1 MRRQAEDLAGLSL
14 ATERLGPL
22 PLVNHF
28 LSRLDLDARLDRF
41 VPTQDRR
48 VRVPYGKALGV
59 LLRSILVE
67 REPIYRQ
74 QETVSGFA
82 PECFGLAPEQAA
94 AISDDAI
101 GRSLDRLF
109 DADRGAILTDVVVAA
124 VREFN
129 VALDELH
136 NDSTTVSFCGQYRN
150 AKGRKLRGK
159 RAPAITY
166 GFSKDHRP
174 DLKQLLFIL
183 TTADDGGVPIQ
194 FRCEDGNT
202 NDAPTHQ
209 DTWDFLCKA
218 TGREDFLYVADS
230 KLCNRPAMDH
240 IHYQGGR
247 LITVLP
253 RARLEDREF
262 RDWIQTNTPEWTLAR
277 DAANPRLKG
286 GPRDRWWTYRY
297 RMPSAEGWNVVWLKS
312 ALLALNQQRRRQER
326 LARAQQDLE
335 DLRSK
340 LLGPRPRL
348 RNRAAI
354 AERVKEII
362 STCKV
367 GRYLKTKIFQI
378 EEHSF
383 RQTKCG
389 RPGPN
394 TTYVRMTRKRWT
406 IDWTI
411 DQDAVDYDRK
421 SDGMYPLL
429 TNDLTLSD
437 SEVFEAHKRQPI
449 IEKRFQQTKGVL
461 EIAPVLLK
469 NEGRIEAFFFLF
481 FLALLA
487 QALIERQLRRAM
499 EANDIAELPL
509 YPEERNTKRP
519 TADQVFR
526 LFSLAQRHTLS
537 DNNGQAVRT
546 FYPELTA
553 LQQQILD
560 LLEVPPNAFGRPA
573 PLSA

>member
-1 MRRQAEDLAGLSL
+1 MMRRQAHHPDQLSL
-14 ATERLGPL
+14 ITERLGPL
-22 PLVNHF
+22 PLINHF
-28 LSRLDLDARLDRF
+28 LTRLDLDARLDHF
-41 VPTQDRR
+41 VPTRDRR
-48 VRVPYGKALGV
+48 VRIPYGKALGV

-74 QETVSGFA
+74 QEMVSSFA
-82 PECFGLAPEQAA
+82 PQCFGLDPEQAE

-109 DADRGAILTDVVVAA
+109 DADRAALLTDVVVAT
-124 VREFN
+124 VRELD

-136 NDSTTVSFCGQYRN
+136 NDSTTVRFCGQYRK
-150 AKGRKLRGK
+150 AKGRKLRGR
-159 RAPAITY
+159 RAPAIAL

-183 TTADDGGVPIQ
+183 TTTEDGAVPLQ

-209 DTWDFLCKA
+209 ETWDFLCKA
-218 TGREDFLYVADS
+218 TGRKDFLYVADS
-230 KLCNRPAMDH
+230 KLCNREAMDH
-240 IHYQGGR
+240 IHYRGGR
-247 LITVLP
+247 LLTVLP
-253 RARLEDREF
+253 RNRLEDREF
-262 RDWIQTNTPEWTLAR
+262 REWIQTNTPTWTLVR
-277 DAANPRLKG
+277 DLPNPRVKG

-312 ALLALNQQRRRQER
+312 TLLALNQQRRRQER

-348 RNRAAI
+348 RTRTAI
-354 AERVKEII
+354 AERVEAIVR
-362 STCKV
+362 TCKV
-367 GRYLKTKIFQI
+367 SRYLKTTIFQI

-383 RQTKCG
+383 RQTRRG

-394 TTYVRMTRKRWT
+394 TTYVRKTRKRWT

-411 DQDAVDYDRK
+411 DQDAIDYDRK

-437 SEVFEAHKRQPI
+437 AQAFEAHKRQPS
-449 IEKRFQQTKGVL
+449 IEKRFQQTKSIL

-469 NEGRIEAFFFLF
+469 NEGRIEALFFVF
-481 FLALLA
+481 FLALLL
-487 QALIERQLRRAM
+487 QAIIERELRRAM
-499 EANDIAELPL
+499 KATGITELPL
-509 YPEERNTKRP
+509 YPEERTTKRP
-519 TADQVFR
+519 TANQVFR
-526 LFSLAQRHTLS
+526 LFSLAQRHILS
-537 DNNGQAVRT
+537 QNGLPVKT
-546 FYPELTA
+546 FYPELTP
-553 LQQQILD
+553 LQRQILN
-560 LLEVPPNAFGRPA
+560 LLGVPENAFSQPTPPSR
-573 PLSA
+573 

>member
-1 MRRQAEDLAGLSL
+1 MWCQGKDPAGLSL

-22 PLVNHF
+22 PLINHF
-28 LSRLDLDARLDRF
+28 LTRFGLDERLDRF
-41 VPTQDRR
+41 VPTRDRR

-82 PECFGLAPEQAA
+82 PECFGIEPDEAA

-109 DADRGAILTDVVVAA
+109 DADRAALLTDVVVAA
-124 VREFN
+124 VREFD

-136 NDSTTVSFCGQYRN
+136 NDSTTVRFCGQYRG
-150 AKGRKLRGK
+150 AQGRKLRGK
-159 RAPAITY
+159 RAPAITFGY
-166 GFSKDHRP
+166 SKDRRP

-183 TTADDGGVPIQ
+183 TTTDDGGVPLQ

-209 DTWDFLCKA
+209 ETWDFLCKA
-218 TGREDFLYVADS
+218 TGRKDFLYVADS
-230 KLCNRPAMDH
+230 KLCNREAMDH

-247 LITVLP
+247 LVTVLP
-253 RARLEDREF
+253 RTRIEDREF
-262 RDWIQTNTPEWTLAR
+262 REWIQSNTPEWTLVR
-277 DAANPRLKG
+277 DEANPRVKG

-312 ALLALNQQRRRQER
+312 TLLALNQQRRRQDR

-348 RNRAAI
+348 RNRAPI

-362 STCKV
+362 SARKV
-367 GRYLKTKIFQI
+367 SRYLKTKIFQL

-383 RQTKCG
+383 RQTKRG

-394 TTYVRMTRKRWT
+394 TTYVRKTRKRWT
-406 IDWTI
+406 IGWSI
-411 DQDAVDYDRK
+411 DEDAVEYDRK

-429 TNDLTLSD
+429 TNDRDISD
-437 SEVFEAHKRQPI
+437 AEVFEAHKRQPT
-449 IEKRFQQTKGVL
+449 IEKRFQQTKTVL
-461 EIAPVLLK
+461 EIAPVFLK
-469 NEGRIEAFFFLF
+469 NEARIEAFFFIY
-481 FLALLA
+481 FLALLV
-487 QALIERQLRRAM
+487 QALIERQLRLAM
-499 EANDIAELPL
+499 LDRDITELPL
-509 YPEERNTKRP
+509 YPEERMTKRP
-519 TADQVFR
+519 TAEQVFR
-526 LFSLAQRHTLS
+526 LFSFTQRHTLS
-537 DNNGQAVRT
+537 DEGQPIRT
-546 FYPELTA
+546 FHPELTA
-553 LQQQILD
+553 LQQQILS
-560 LLEVPPNAFGRPA
+560 LLGVQPRAFD
-573 PLSA
+573 

>member
-1 MRRQAEDLAGLSL
+1 MRRQAENLADLSL

-22 PLVNHF
+22 PLINHF
-28 LSRLDLDARLDRF
+28 LSRLDLDARMDRF
-41 VPTQDRR
+41 VPTRDRR

-109 DADRGAILTDVVVAA
+109 DADRAAILTDVVVAT
-124 VREFN
+124 VREFDLT
-129 VALDELH
+129 LDELH
-136 NDSTTVSFCGQYRN
+136 NDSTTVRFCGQYRS

-183 TTADDGGVPIQ
+183 TTTKDGGVPLQ

-209 DTWDFLCKA
+209 ETWDFLCKA
-218 TGREDFLYVADS
+218 TGRKDFLYVADS
-230 KLCNRPAMDH
+230 KLCNREAMDH

-253 RARLEDREF
+253 RTRFEDKEF
-262 RDWIQTNTPEWTLAR
+262 REWIQSNTPEWTLVR

-286 GPRDRWWTYRY
+286 GPRDRWWTCRY

-312 ALLALNQQRRRQER
+312 ALSALNQQRRRQER
-326 LARAQQDLE
+326 LARAEQDLD

-340 LLGPRPRL
+340 LFGPRPRL

-354 AERVKEII
+354 VERVEKII
-362 STCKV
+362 GRCKV
-367 GRYLKTKIFQI
+367 SRYLNTKIFQV

-383 RQTKCG
+383 RQTKRG
-389 RPGPN
+389 RPGPD
-394 TTYVRMTRKRWT
+394 TTYVRKTRKRWT
-406 IDWTI
+406 IDWMI
-411 DQDAVDYDRK
+411 DEDAVEYDRK

-429 TNDLTLSD
+429 TNDRNLSD
-437 SEVFEAHKRQPI
+437 AKVFEAHKRQPT

-469 NEGRIEAFFFLF
+469 NEGRIEAFFFVF
-481 FLALLA
+481 FLALLT

-499 EANDIAELPL
+499 EASDICELPL
-509 YPEERNTKRP
+509 YPEERTTKRP

-537 DNNGQAVRT
+537 ENGQAVRT
-546 FYPELTA
+546 FHPELTA
-553 LQQQILD
+553 LQQQVLD
-560 LLEVPPNAFGRPA
+560 LLGVPPNSFGRPA
-573 PLSA
+573 PPSE

>member
-1 MRRQAEDLAGLSL
+1 MRRQTSDLADLSL

-82 PECFGLAPEQAA
+82 PECFGLSPEQAA

-109 DADRGAILTDVVVAA
+109 DADRAAILTDVVVAT
-124 VREFN
+124 VREFDL
-129 VALDELH
+129 ALDELH
-136 NDSTTVSFCGQYRN
+136 NDSTTVRFCGQYRSAN
-150 AKGRKLRGK
+150 GRKLRGK

-183 TTADDGGVPIQ
+183 TTTQDGGVPLQ

-209 DTWDFLCKA
+209 ETWDFLCKA
-218 TGREDFLYVADS
+218 TGRKDFLYVADS
-230 KLCNRPAMDH
+230 KLCNREAMDH

-253 RARLEDREF
+253 RTRFEDKEF
-262 RDWIQTNTPEWTLAR
+262 REWIQTHTPQWALVR
-277 DAANPRLKG
+277 DATNPRVKG

-312 ALLALNQQRRRQER
+312 ALLVLKQQRRRQER
-326 LARAQQDLE
+326 LTRAEQDLD

-354 AERVKEII
+354 AERVEKII
-362 STCKV
+362 GRCKV
-367 GRYLKTKIFQI
+367 SRYLKTKIFQI
-378 EEHSF
+378 EQHSF
-383 RQTKCG
+383 RQTKRG

-394 TTYVRMTRKRWT
+394 TIYVRKTRKRWT
-406 IDWTI
+406 IDWSI
-411 DQDAVDYDRK
+411 DEDAVEYDRK

-429 TNDLTLSD
+429 TNDRNLSD
-437 SEVFEAHKRQPI
+437 AEVFEAHKRQPT
-449 IEKRFQQTKGVL
+449 IEKRFQQTKSVL

-469 NEGRIEAFFFLF
+469 NEGRIEAFFFVF

-487 QALIERQLRRAM
+487 HALIERQLRRAM
-499 EANDIAELPL
+499 EANDICELPL
-509 YPEERNTKRP
+509 YPEERTTKRP

-537 DNNGQAVRT
+537 ENGLAVRT
-546 FYPELTA
+546 FHPELTA
-553 LQQQILD
+553 LQQQVLD
-560 LLEVPPNAFGRPA
+560 LLGVPPNSFGRPA
-573 PLSA
+573 PPSK